1 MSGRCGTGAGAR
13 WPAWLLRSLAA
24 GVAAASLAA
33 SATEVSRPTPAI
45 LVFGDSGY
53 IPSYERLDEDEPP
66 LRTLGD
72 YLAAEARD
80 WLERNP
86 SLDGFTPTPWTF
98 ESALGSFMPASGLHP
113 VARAM
118 DEHCRRAGCDFGVM
132 LGDNIYPDGATLGTD
147 GIDDQRRFADMLD
160 RPFGPLDGG
169 RPGFAI
175 YAMLGN
181 HDWRHSREGALAQ
194 VQYLQ
199 RHPRFRMPG
208 LFYRA
213 VPPGLEGEV
222 ELFVI
227 DTELL
232 LASTTVRKDALDAQG
247 NELDTGE
254 MEVWDEHIRPRTAEE
269 RAMADW
275 LARSLAASSARW
287 KLVFGHHALWSGGG
301 SKYEK
306 ARALRR
312 LLLPALC
319 RHADAYFAGDD
330 HMLEVYTDDCRK
342 VSGARPAPLPQLVS
356 GAAGKYRP
364 LHPRF
369 MAQQVRN
376 NPELRNLWSRGST
389 WGFMW
394 VQLSGDRLELQVY
407 STPADSSGRPVLEAQ
422 FEFPR
427 RSATEAPQP

>member
-1 MSGRCGTGAGAR
+1 MRLPR
-13 WPAWLLRSLAA
+13 FLLTASLAVTPQPDVLAA
-24 GVAAASLAA
+24 GADF
-33 SATEVSRPTPAI
+33 

-53 IPSYERLDEDEPP
+53 IPSYERLDADEPP

-72 YLAAEARD
+72 YLASEARD

-86 SLDGFTPTPWTF
+86 DLEGFTPTPWTF
-98 ESALGSFMPASGLHP
+98 ESALGSYMPASGLHP

-118 DEHCRRAGCDFGVM
+118 AESCRAVPCDFAVM
-132 LGDNIYPDGATLGTD
+132 LGDNIYPDGATLGDD
-147 GIDDQRRFADMLD
+147 GISDARRFEDMLD
-160 RPFGPLDGG
+160 RPFAGLGADT
-169 RPGFAI
+169 PGFAI

-181 HDWRHSREGALAQ
+181 HDWRHSRAGALAQ
-194 VQYLQ
+194 VAYLQ
-199 RHPRFRMPG
+199 QHPRFRMPG

-213 VPPGLEGEV
+213 VPPGLEGEI

-227 DTELL
+227 DTEML
-232 LASTTVRKDALDAQG
+232 LASTTVRKDALDADG
-247 NELDTGE
+247 NELDSGE
-254 MEVWDEHIRPRTAEE
+254 LEQWDAHIQPQDADE
-269 RAMADW
+269 RAMVAW
-275 LARSLAASSARW
+275 LDKALAESAARW

-330 HMLEVYTDDCRK
+330 HMLEVYADDCRH
-342 VSGARPAPLPQLVS
+342 VAGAGDTPLPTLVS

-369 MAQQVRN
+369 MAQQQRN
-376 NPELRNLWSRGST
+376 NPQLRHFWSKGQT
-389 WGFMW
+389 WGFMR
-394 VQLSGDRLELQVY
+394 VATTVDTLQVRVH
-407 STPADSSGRPVLEAQ
+407 STGADGGGRPVNEVT
-422 FEFPR
+422 FDFPR
-427 RSATEAPQP
+427 RSGRTGD

>member
-1 MSGRCGTGAGAR
+1 MPEQAVTGRRSGFALV
-13 WPAWLLRSLAA
+13 LLLCAAA
-24 GVAAASLAA
+24 GTAAAADRTGRTS
-33 SATEVSRPTPAI
+33 SIAI
-45 LVFGDSGY
+45 FGDSGY
-53 IPSYERLDEDEPP
+53 IPSYERPDADAPP

-72 YLAAEARD
+72 YFAAEARD

-98 ESALGSFMPASGLHP
+98 ESALGSYMPASGLYP
-113 VARAM
+113 VAWAM

-132 LGDNIYPDGATLGTD
+132 LGDNIYPDGATLGSD
-147 GIDDQRRFADMLD
+147 GITDARRFEDMFD
-160 RPFGPLDGG
+160 RPFGRLGAG
-169 RPGFAI
+169 TPGFGI

-194 VQYLQ
+194 VRYLQ
-199 RHPRFRMPG
+199 QHPNFRMPG
-208 LFYRA
+208 LYYRA
-213 VPPGLEGEV
+213 VPPGFDGEV

-227 DTELL
+227 DTEML
-232 LASTTVRKDALDAQG
+232 LASTTVYKDALDELG
-247 NELDTGE
+247 NELKTGE
-254 MEVWDEHIRPRTAEE
+254 VEVWDAHIRPQTAEE
-269 RAMADW
+269 RAMVEW
-275 LARSLAASSARW
+275 LTRSLAASTARW

-301 SKYEK
+301 SKHEK

-342 VSGARPAPLPQLVS
+342 VEGGLPAPLPLLVS

-364 LHPRF
+364 LHPGF
-369 MAQQVRN
+369 MAQQARN
-376 NPELRNLWSRGST
+376 NPEIRNLWSKGST

-394 VQLSGDRLELQVY
+394 ARIAGDRLELQVFT
-407 STPADSSGRPVLEAQ
+407 TPTDLSGRPVLEAK
-422 FEFPR
+422 FDFPR
-427 RSATEAPQP
+427 RTLSSAGPPR